1 MTDETQGQLSRSWED
16 FRDLPFPSGF
26 YSREPD
32 GECMVAMDAT
42 LAGCI
47 SSAINGQLDDKR
59 HAILHSRITRLGELL
74 PLIRDDENASNYF
87 TLLHQTAML
96 AAEVDDARRA

>member
-1 MTDETQGQLSRSWED
+1 MTNETQGQLSRSWED

-26 YSREPD
+26 HSREPD
-32 GECMVAMDAT
+32 GECMVTMDTT

-47 SSAINGQLDDKR
+47 SSAMNGQLDDER
-59 HAILHSRITRLGELL
+59 HAILHSRIARLGELL
-74 PLIRDDENASNYF
+74 PLIRDDENATNYF

-96 AAEVDDARRA
+96 AAEFDDARRA